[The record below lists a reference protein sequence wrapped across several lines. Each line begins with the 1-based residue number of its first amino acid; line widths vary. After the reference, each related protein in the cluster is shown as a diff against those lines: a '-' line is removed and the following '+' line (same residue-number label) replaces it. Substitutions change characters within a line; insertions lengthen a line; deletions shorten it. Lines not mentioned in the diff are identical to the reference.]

1 MTEHQRIISSLFAT
15 DGTRKYLTSSEIK
28 RFLYHAAKHDAH
40 INLLCQVL
48 AYSGCR
54 LTEALRLTTM
64 SIDLE
69 AQALTFQTLKQR
81 RSNVFRHV
89 PMPNYILRNLLKNA
103 ERGGRTRIWPVH
115 RQTGRRWVQRVMHTA
130 DLSGVRATTRGLR
143 HGFAVGNVEDDIP
156 VTILQ
161 KWMGHARLATTA
173 IYTNATGPEELGLAE
188 RRWVT
193 LEC

>member
-15 DGTRKYLTSSEIK
+15 DGTRKYLTTSEIK
-28 RFLYHAAKHDAH
+28 RFLYHAAKHDER

-54 LTEALRLTTM
+54 LTEALQLTTA

-81 RSNVFRHV
+81 RNSVFRHV
-89 PMPNYILRNLLKNA
+89 PMPNYILRNLLSHA
-103 ERGGRTRIWPVH
+103 EQNHGARIWTVH
-115 RQTGRRWVQRVMHTA
+115 RQTGRRWVRSVMRDA

-173 IYTNATGPEELGLAE
+173 IYTNAVGAEELSFAE